1 MSKGQ
6 IVADGPKDALLQPER
21 LSSLF
26 GMKVEIARRDGYYHL
41 W

>member
-6 IVADGPKDALLQPER
+6 IVADGPKEQMLQPQR
-21 LSSLF
+21 LENLF
-26 GMKVEIARRDGYYHL
+26 GIKLQVARHDGYYHL